1 MKNRCCLLCS
11 FIRQSGQR
19 DALNFTSEVRRE
31 RRARPLQP
39 SATDS
44 ARERRLDYGGW
55 MTDDDETGV
64 KKLPVSTHTTNA
76 KECQSEGGTDWDLR
90 IVLAQWQ
97 RPKMRNGLTY
107 D

>member
-1 MKNRCCLLCS
+1 
-11 FIRQSGQR
+11 
-19 DALNFTSEVRRE
+19 
-31 RRARPLQP
+31 
-39 SATDS
+39 
-44 ARERRLDYGGW
+44 

-64 KKLPVSTHTTNA
+64 KKLPVSMHTTNA
-76 KECQSEGGTDWDLR
+76 KECQSEGGTDWELR